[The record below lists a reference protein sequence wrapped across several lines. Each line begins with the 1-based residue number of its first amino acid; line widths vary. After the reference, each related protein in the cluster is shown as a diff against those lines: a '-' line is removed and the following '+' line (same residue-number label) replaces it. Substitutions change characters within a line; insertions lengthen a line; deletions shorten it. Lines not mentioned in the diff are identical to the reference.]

1 MGAPAPWAAA
11 GWSYAG
17 TGTWQLLS
25 KRRQEGVQL
34 RGEDVALGW
43 APGRAP
49 PLFSWSWGGHRGKH
63 PLRSP
68 GPGVGT
74 RGASASLLPL
84 PKQQGT

>member
-17 TGTWQLLS
+17 TGTWQLRS

-43 APGRAP
+43 ALGRAP
-49 PLFSWSWGGHRGKH
+49 PPLSWPW
-63 PLRSP
+63 
-68 GPGVGT
+68 GT